1 MVVLVVL
8 VVLGVLGEEEAC
20 TWRERLSKPRLA
32 PLLPLFDRGFGL
44 RGRLLRA
51 GGCLAQQTAC
61 VCKREVGR

>member
-1 MVVLVVL
+1 MAVLVVL

-20 TWRERLSKPRLA
+20 TWRARLSGSRSA
-32 PLLPLFDRGFGL
+32 PLLPLFYRRFGL
-44 RGRLLRA
+44 RERLLRA